1 LCWQTA
7 TTVAFDRKALLRDCS
22 LEAQRTA
29 SGELEGRLA
38 TLEPAFVIALEGLR
52 PNPGHARIAADQKT
66 A

>member
-1 LCWQTA
+1 LTA
-7 TTVAFDRKALLRDCS
+7 KALLRDCS
-22 LEAQRTA
+22 PEAQRTA